1 MRTAGKELGPES
13 HGRHIYGMFISG
25 LLPYLI
31 NTRKYRAYIIIWGR
45 NIGAMAA
52 QIQVG
57 GWANF
62 RMEEVAH
69 RISAMVSLIMV
80 ADGAN
85 FRIEKIALI
94 RSIKPILH
102 HALGLRFG
110 RFVSKN
116 ARKS

>member
-13 HGRHIYGMFISG
+13 HDS
-25 LLPYLI
+25 
-31 NTRKYRAYIIIWGR
+31 RARGDIDGHQSFKRAIKKVAHIWGR
-45 NIGAMAA
+45 NISAMAA

-69 RISAMVSLIMV
+69 RKSAMVSLIMV

-85 FRIEKIALI
+85 LRIDKIALI